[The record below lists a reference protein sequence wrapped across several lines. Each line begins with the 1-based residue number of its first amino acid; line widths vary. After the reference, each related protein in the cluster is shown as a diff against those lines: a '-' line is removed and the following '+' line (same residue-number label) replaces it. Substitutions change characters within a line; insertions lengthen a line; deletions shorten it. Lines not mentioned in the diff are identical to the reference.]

1 MKKKILLLTLFIT
14 YNSIKTREDC
24 VGIYYKD
31 EEGIGRNNQ
40 TKDLTFH
47 GYSQCLCSCKGEWTS
62 WGMCKQ
68 CKHPKKP
75 NSSLKKAIQS
85 RD

>member
-1 MKKKILLLTLFIT
+1 MKNKILLVMILTFYT
-14 YNSIKTREDC
+14 FIKTREDC
-24 VGIYYKD
+24 VGISYKD

-47 GYSQCLCSCKGEWTS
+47 GYAQCLCSCKGEWTS

-68 CKHPKKP
+68 CRHPKKP
-75 NSSLKKAIQS
+75 NFLSKKAPQN